1 MEQNQIV
8 EAQNIEKVKKREEI
22 LKERMVFGNKRKTR
36 PSTRVGLNLEKELGL
51 RPGEGLGD
59 SEYDA
64 LFGLRN
70 AYHFAIISPQ
80 P

>member
-1 MEQNQIV
+1 ME
-8 EAQNIEKVKKREEI
+8 
-22 LKERMVFGNKRKTR
+22 FGKKRKTR
-36 PSTRVGLNLEKELGL
+36 AATRAGLNLEKELGL

-70 AYHFAIISPQ
+70 AYHFAIISP
-80 P
+80 